1 MPVPPA
7 SLPARLRAFALVC
20 LQLALLLLVVRR
32 FDLESEKY
40 FFPVLCM
47 AAGGF
52 AVHAWLPR
60 RLRPGFFV
68 LLSLA
73 GTLFVLGWPNGAWVI
88 GIGAGLIAL
97 CRLPVP
103 LPVRVALLV
112 VAGAQL
118 AALRVQFPL
127 PFWPVLASM
136 FMFRLIVYVF
146 ETRHERGRPPL
157 GHTLAYF
164 FPLPNVCF
172 PLFPVLDFKTF
183 RQTYYDEDDYA
194 VYQTGVAWVVRG
206 VTHLLLYR
214 VVKYYLLPAPHQL
227 RDWPHLLLFLAA
239 NYALYLRVSGWFHI
253 ITGLLHLFGFN
264 LPRTHHNY
272 FLASSFSDVWRR
284 INIYWKDFMTNV
296 FFFPAFFALRRGGT
310 RLALAGAALFVFL
323 ATWLLHSYQLF
334 WLVGDL
340 SVTRNDAVLW
350 LGVGAL
356 VAVNLLRD
364 LRRAAKSPPAEGKT
378 TAPRK
383 GRAVWGAVSLSLRTA
398 GMFFLVS
405 FFWACWTIPGFVKY
419 LHVPSGLDGRAAAA
433 GAALA
438 LGTLLGVVAAGAL
451 AKLTRDRLLRAG
463 MLPLRVSLDRSMA
476 VRLVALVL
484 LALAGAPEVTAAFGP
499 SAAAVAATLRR
510 ELRSPA
516 EAGQLA
522 RGYYE
527 EIADT
532 HVQGGA
538 WAGSLSGHDRFR
550 GDPTHYLD
558 MTRPAGPL
566 LGRELI
572 PGWRGSLA
580 GRPVSVN
587 SLGMRDREGIT
598 LHKPAGTCRVALV
611 GSSVVMGYGVEDG
624 QVFNR
629 LLEDRLNAAAPA
641 GGPRYELLNFGTGR
655 SCSTQRR
662 ALVERRVL
670 AFEPDALY
678 YFAHQDE
685 FIATVRHLAELVTTR
700 TPLPYP
706 GLTAAVRKAGVS
718 PERSREDAE
727 GQLLPLAREVVLGV
741 YRGLVED
748 CRKHGVLPVWI
759 YLPMPGVAGVSLQ
772 SAAFIDVAEE
782 AGFVVLNLADWA
794 DGHEPAEVKLPGGD
808 HHANALGHRLI
819 AERLFAAFRE
829 RQDLLPAFARIRR
842 PGG

>member
-1 MPVPPA
+1 MAKPPPPL
-7 SLPARLRAFALVC
+7 SARARAFALVC
-20 LQLALLLLVVRR
+20 LQLALVLLVVYR

-40 FFPVLCM
+40 FFPVLCL

-60 RLRPGFFV
+60 RLRPAFFV

-97 CRLPVP
+97 CRLPLP
-103 LPVRVALLV
+103 LAVRVLLLV
-112 VAGAQL
+112 AAGAQL

-136 FMFRLIVYVF
+136 FMFRLIVYLF

-157 GHTLAYF
+157 VHTLAYF

-194 VYQTGVAWVVRG
+194 VYQTGVAWLVRG
-206 VTHLLLYR
+206 LTHLLLYR
-214 VVKYYLLPAPHQL
+214 LVKYYLLPAPHQL

-253 ITGLLHLFGFN
+253 VTGLLHLFGFN

-284 INIYWKDFMTNV
+284 INVYWKDFMTTV

-310 RLALAGAALFVFL
+310 RLALAGAALFVFV

-340 SVTRNDAVLW
+340 SLTRNDAVLW
-350 LGVGAL
+350 LGVGTL
-356 VAVNLLRD
+356 VAVNLLLD
-364 LRRAAKSPPAEGKT
+364 LRRAAAPLPSGAKAETVPAPAAGQ
-378 TAPRK
+378 AL
-383 GRAVWGAVSLSLRTA
+383 WGAVALALRTV
-398 GMFFLVS
+398 GMFLLVS
-405 FFWACWTIPGFVKY
+405 FFWACWTMPGFVSY
-419 LHVPSGLDGRAAAA
+419 LHLPTGLERNAAA
-433 GAALA
+433 GAAWA
-438 LGTLLGVVAAGAL
+438 LGALLGVVAAGAVVKL
-451 AKLTRDRLLRAG
+451 AWDRVRRAG
-463 MLPLRVSLDRSMA
+463 LLPLRPSFGRSVA
-476 VRLVALVL
+476 VRLATLVL
-484 LALAGAPEVTAAFGP
+484 LVLAGTPEVTATFGP
-499 SAAAVAATLRR
+499 SAARVAATLRR

-532 HVQGGA
+532 HIQGSP
-538 WAGSLSGHDRFR
+538 WAGSLSGHDKFR
-550 GDPTHYLD
+550 GDPTTYLD
-558 MTRPAGPL
+558 MTRPTGPL

-572 PGWRGSLA
+572 PGWRGVLA
-580 GRPVSVN
+580 GRPLSVN

-598 LHKPAGTCRVALV
+598 RHKPAGSCRIALV
-611 GSSVVMGYGVEDG
+611 GSSVVMGYGVADG
-624 QVFNR
+624 EVFNR
-629 LLEDRLNAAAPA
+629 LLEARLNAAP
-641 GGPRYELLNFGTGR
+641 GGPRYELLNFGTGK
-655 SCSTQRR
+655 SWAIQRR
-662 ALVERRVL
+662 VLVERKVF

-685 FIATVRHLAELVTTR
+685 FIGTVSHLAGLVTAR
-700 TPLPYP
+700 VALPYP
-706 GLTAAVRKAGVS
+706 CLTEVVGKAGAR
-718 PERSREDAE
+718 PDRPREEAE
-727 GQLLPLAREVVLGV
+727 GRLIPHAREVVLGL
-741 YRGLVED
+741 YRGLADD
-748 CRKHGVLPVWI
+748 CRRRGVLPVWV
-759 YLPMPGVAGVSLQ
+759 YLPMPGVTEVSLEP
-772 SAAFIDVAEE
+772 SAFIGVAEE
-782 AGFVVLNLADWA
+782 AGFVVLDLSGWA
-794 DGHEPAEVKLPGGD
+794 DGRAPAEVKLPGGD

-819 AERLFAAFRE
+819 ADRLFAELRARPE
-829 RQDLLPAFARIRR
+829 LLPAFARLR
-842 PGG
+842 P